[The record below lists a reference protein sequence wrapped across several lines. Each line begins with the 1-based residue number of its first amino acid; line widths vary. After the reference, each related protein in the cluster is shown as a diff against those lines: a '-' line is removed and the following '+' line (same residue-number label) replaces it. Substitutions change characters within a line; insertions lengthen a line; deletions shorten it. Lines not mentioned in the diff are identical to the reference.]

1 MASLLKPRD
10 PVPPPNSPPVPTHIL
25 STPIQL
31 GDLTL
36 ANRVFFAPLAGCSD
50 YPFRQMVMDS
60 ARRPGLFFCEMVK
73 MEALLRGDPNSYH
86 LLDYDASMH
95 PIGAQ
100 LCGSDPALAGEAAMR
115 VEELGF
121 DLVDLNCGC
130 PVDKVTKDGSG
141 SGLLKSPEKIGEIL
155 RAMVEAV
162 SIPVTVKIRIGWDET
177 HYVAEEVTKIA
188 EQAGAKAICIH
199 GRTRSQGYT
208 GPAIWEPIA
217 ACKKIAKTIYVIG
230 NGDITDAHAALRM
243 VAETGCDG
251 VMAARGTMGHPWLA
265 EEILLLVEGI
275 EPSPRTAAKS
285 REALMRHFEY
295 ISAYAPERTALL
307 DMRRVGCWYVH
318 HHSGARAFRG
328 NISKAGTLQEVRVM
342 LEAFPFEQ
350 SGDCGCE
357 AKDTA
362 TGEREV

>member
-1 MASLLKPRD
+1 MAAALKP
-10 PVPPPNSPPVPTHIL
+10 PLLN
-25 STPIQL
+25 TPLQL
-31 GDLTL
+31 GQLTL

-50 YPFRQMVMDS
+50 YPFRQMVRDS
-60 ARRPGLFFCEMVK
+60 RLRPGLFFCEMVK
-73 MEALLRGDPNSYH
+73 MEALLRGDPGTFH

-100 LCGSDPALAGEAAMR
+100 LCGSDYKLAADAAMCI
-115 VEELGF
+115 EELGF
-121 DLVDLNCGC
+121 DVVDLNCGC

-141 SGLLKSPEKIGEIL
+141 SGLLRDPQKIGKIL
-155 RAMVEAV
+155 SAMVESV

-177 HYVAEEVTKIA
+177 HYVAEEITKIA
-188 EQAGAKAICIH
+188 EEAGAKAICIH

-217 ACKKIAKTIYVIG
+217 ACKQIAKTMHVIG

-265 EEILLLVEGI
+265 EEILLLTAGL
-275 EPSPRTAAKS
+275 PLPPRTPEKS
-285 REALMRHFEY
+285 REALMRHFAY

-318 HHSGARAFRG
+318 HRFGARAFRG
-328 NISKAGTLQEVRVM
+328 QISQAETLQEVRAM
-342 LEAFPFEQ
+342 LEAFPFDQ
-350 SGDCGCE
+350 GSDCGCP
-357 AKDTA
+357 
-362 TGEREV
+362 GEE

>member
-1 MASLLKPRD
+1 MGCEMASVVKT
-10 PVPPPNSPPVPTHIL
+10 SHML
-25 STPIQL
+25 STPLQL
-31 GDLTL
+31 GNLLL

-60 ARRPGLFFCEMVK
+60 AIRPGLFFCEMVK
-73 MEALLRGDPNSYH
+73 MEALLRGDPNTYH

-100 LCGSDPALAGEAAMR
+100 LCGSDPFLAGDAAAR
-115 VEELGF
+115 IEELGF
-121 DLVDLNCGC
+121 DVVDLNCGC

-141 SGLLKSPEKIGEIL
+141 SGLLRNPEVIGEIL

-162 SIPVTVKIRIGWDET
+162 SIPVTVKIRLGWDDD

-188 EQAGAKAICIH
+188 EQVGVKAICIH

-208 GPAIWEPIA
+208 GPAIWGPIGN
-217 ACKKIAKTIYVIG
+217 CKRIAKTIHVIG
-230 NGDITDAHAALRM
+230 NGDVTDVDSAFRM

-265 EEILLLVEGI
+265 EEILMSAEGLK
-275 EPSPRTAAKS
+275 PHPRTAERS
-285 REALMRHFEY
+285 REALMRHFAY

-318 HHSGARAFRG
+318 HRFGARAFRG
-328 NISKAGTLQEVRVM
+328 SISKAQTLKEVHEM

-350 SGDCGCE
+350 GSDCGCDE
-357 AKDTA
+357 AAPSDT
-362 TGEREV
+362 